1 MFEKCRSNY
10 MRVLLLLTVAIYIS
24 SLLGS
29 TVDKAA
35 AQTGVVSGSVV
46 NVRSGPSTG
55 DVVIGSLYKDTR
67 VNILA
72 QAGEWY
78 NIQFGQLSGWMH
90 QSVLSAQSLPV
101 TDTPVAVPVQ
111 SQTPT
116 VTLDGTK
123 MTFDVPPIIE
133 KGRILVPMAAIFRS
147 MGATVDWNQGTQTVT
162 AVRGD
167 TRVILPINSYSP
179 TVNGTVWKLDVPAR
193 IVGNRTLAPLRFVGE
208 ALGGTVTWD
217 AANFKAIMT
226 SPPAAEGNSGQ
237 TAEDK
242 PPVVAVTIGSSAVNL
257 RSGPDTTYSVVDQ
270 AKPGETLTVLGK
282 QGDWY
287 LVNRGIRNA
296 WAAGWVVELIREG
309 EAIPPSGTIPE
320 TPPATTPET
329 PDPIPPGSEPVMS
342 LETVTISSQREAE
355 GLRITIES
363 AAKLDSKLSET
374 SGQLTYVLAD
384 RQISDSAT
392 LEKWLGAQKVTVQG
406 SQAGNDVLVNIKLP
420 VGIEYQTKTENS
432 GKREVLFIPNYISA
446 MSRSTF
452 GSSGENITVK
462 GIAAL
467 GYTTDIS
474 SSRVEILFK
483 NATVG
488 MAKSSYN
495 FDSPLIK
502 SLTFK
507 PSGDNA
513 TVMTLETT
521 KPAKFSIGSNDD
533 GSVVNIIFIDQ
544 REMDSREPLVVLDA
558 GHGGSDPGACG
569 NNLREKDVNLAVAL
583 KAGQLL
589 EQKGIRV
596 AYTRQDDTFVELN
609 DRPQIANLYNAA
621 VFVSVH
627 SNSSTS
633 SSPSGTETYSYYPLG
648 RPDLYVQK
656 DERYNLALMLQQ
668 ELIAKLGRND
678 RGVKQANFAVLRN
691 TGMPSALVEMAFI
704 SNPTEGPLLGQSQ
717 FQRSAAEAIADA
729 IENYMQTYVD

>member
-513 TVMTLETT
+513 TVMTLQTT

-544 REMDSREPLVVLDA
+544 REMESREPLVILDP
-558 GHGGSDPGACG
+558 GHGGSDPGASG

-596 AYTRQDDTFVELN
+596 VYTRQ
-609 DRPQIANLYNAA
+609 
-621 VFVSVH
+621 
-627 SNSSTS
+627 
-633 SSPSGTETYSYYPLG
+633 
-648 RPDLYVQK
+648 
-656 DERYNLALMLQQ
+656 
-668 ELIAKLGRND
+668 
-678 RGVKQANFAVLRN
+678 
-691 TGMPSALVEMAFI
+691 
-704 SNPTEGPLLGQSQ
+704 
-717 FQRSAAEAIADA
+717 
-729 IENYMQTYVD
+729 

>member
-1 MFEKCRSNY
+1 M
-10 MRVLLLLTVAIYIS
+10 LTVAIYIS

-633 SSPSGTETYSYYPLG
+633 PSPSGTETYSYYPLG

-691 TGMPSALVEMAFI
+691 TDMPSALVEMAFI